1 MKFTLLPSFFDAGQ
15 KMGLFALTTAQ
26 KLVFKRK
33 NALPLHRQNDQKD
46 NIINHGGLKKRIT
59 LTQNSRPKERKVK
72 KMKKIVLSMML
83 LMSMTVAMA
92 DNDNNEAANSA
103 YEFNVNVYKLG
114 STLGFSSDQYT
125 FMANVMEAF
134 SDDMKLAGCA
144 STEDRKGLTHMAI
157 QRNLSAVRTLLTK
170 KQYRKYLMLLN
181 ANLLNRGL
189 R

>member
-1 MKFTLLPSFFDAGQ
+1 
-15 KMGLFALTTAQ
+15 MGLFALTTAK
-26 KLVFKRK
+26 KLAFKRK
-33 NALPLHRQNDQKD
+33 MPYLCTVKTT
-46 NIINHGGLKKRIT
+46 KRIT
-59 LTQNSRPKERKVK
+59 LLTMAGLKERITLTHKSRPKERKVK

-125 FMANVMEAF
+125 FMADVMEAF

-144 STEDRKGLTHMAI
+144 STEDRKGLAHMAI

-181 ANLLNRGL
+181 ATINNRGHNQ
-189 R
+189 